1 MKKEDLI
8 AMGFTEE
15 QADALISK
23 YGTMIPKE
31 RFDEVN
37 NAKKNLETQVSNY
50 ETQLNELK
58 EKVDGG
64 ANLET
69 EVTNLKNQLQQA
81 KTEYEQ
87 QLQEERLNA
96 VVKLSLAGKVQ
107 DVDIVASLLD
117 KAKIELDDKGAIK
130 GGLDEQLTTLKESK
144 SFLFVPEKGNK
155 QLNLKGVNPA
165 GGTGGSEELST
176 GSQFAK
182 EFNEKGKSA
191 SSDAPSLWV

>member
-64 ANLET
+64 ANL
-69 EVTNLKNQLQQA
+69 KRRLQ
-81 KTEYEQ
+81 T
-87 QLQEERLNA
+87 
-96 VVKLSLAGKVQ
+96 
-107 DVDIVASLLD
+107 
-117 KAKIELDDKGAIK
+117 
-130 GGLDEQLTTLKESK
+130 
-144 SFLFVPEKGNK
+144 
-155 QLNLKGVNPA
+155 
-165 GGTGGSEELST
+165 
-176 GSQFAK
+176 
-182 EFNEKGKSA
+182 
-191 SSDAPSLWV
+191 